1 MKREILISGT
11 QREIRVAILEDD
23 QLVEMQVDRPEA
35 RRMIG
40 DIYLGKVEAV
50 LPGIQ
55 AAFVNIGTEKSAF
68 LHSSDLVFDEDGD
81 DDDDDD
87 DGDDDSTAAEA
98 DVEQPS
104 SATEA
109 AVSNGDGDSPYA
121 DAPAPGADAGSDGG
135 SQPEQQGGR
144 GGRGGRGRR
153 GGRGGQGGQGSEQ
166 KGEAKPEQKEQPRG
180 GRGRRRRVE
189 PPQIQDVLKRG
200 QQIIVQVSKEPIS
213 TKGPRV
219 TAQVS
224 LAGRFLVFMPFASR
238 VGVSRKIGERAERQR
253 LREQV
258 HKILPKDSGGV
269 IVRTVGEDVTPDT
282 FNRELT
288 TLITQWQKIN
298 KKQKFV
304 GAAPKLL
311 HRETSLTRGIIRDLF
326 SAKVDKLTVDS
337 KQIHNE
343 IVEYLKGI
351 APELTDRVVLHEE
364 KTPLFDKA
372 EVETEIRDLFKRR
385 CDLPSGGYI
394 IIEPTEALVS
404 VDVNSGR
411 YTGKKDPEKTSLRTN
426 TEAAREIARQL
437 RLRDIGGI
445 IVCDFIDMETRSNRD
460 RVLQEL
466 RTHLGRDRARTKAFA
481 VSDLGL
487 IEMTR
492 QRVRQSHLQSM
503 TEACPTCHGTGRVFT
518 PETIVRRME
527 RSVRRMSVD
536 GRKDNLVVKLHPD
549 TAIYV
554 LENEKDLMQKLEKGL
569 GFRLEMRDDPLL
581 KPDEFKLVVKGAG
594 RDVTQQ
600 YNVA

>member
-11 QREIRVAILEDD
+11 QREIRVAIMEDD
-23 QLVEMQVDRPEA
+23 QLVELQIDRPEA
-35 RRMIG
+35 RRMVG
-40 DIYLGKVEAV
+40 DIYLGKVDAV

-55 AAFVNIGTEKSAF
+55 AAFVDIGTGKSAF
-68 LHSSDLVFDEDGD
+68 LHSSDLVYDEGGDDDDNDEDGD
-81 DDDDDD
+81 DD
-87 DGDDDSTAAEA
+87 GDEADESPDVAAENAQEIAA
-98 DVEQPS
+98 D
-104 SATEA
+104 T
-109 AVSNGDGDSPYA
+109 GGDSPYA
-121 DAPAPGADAGSDGG
+121 DVPSPGTAIVAAPRADAKADADEKGG
-135 SQPEQQGGR
+135 KGEHGRQGQQKG
-144 GGRGGRGRR
+144 GRR
-153 GGRGGQGGQGSEQ
+153 GG
-166 KGEAKPEQKEQPRG
+166 
-180 GRGRRRRVE
+180 GRRPRRAE
-189 PPQIQDVLKRG
+189 PPPIQDVLKRG
-200 QQIIVQVSKEPIS
+200 QTIICQVSKEPIS

-238 VGVSRKIGERAERQR
+238 VGVSRKIGERSERQR

-258 HKILPKDSGGV
+258 QKVLPKDSGGV
-269 IVRTVGEDVTPDT
+269 IVRTVGEDVTQET
-282 FNRELT
+282 FTRELT
-288 TLITQWQKIN
+288 TLIGQWQKIN

-304 GAAPKLL
+304 GSAPKLL

-337 KQIHNE
+337 KQIYNE
-343 IVEYLKGI
+343 IVEYLEGI
-351 APELTDRVVLHEE
+351 APELIERVVLHED
-364 KTPLFDKA
+364 KAPLFDKA
-372 EVETEIRDLFKRR
+372 EIETEIRDLFKRR
-385 CDLPSGGYI
+385 CDLPSGGYL

-426 TEAAREIARQL
+426 VEAAREVARQL

-445 IVCDFIDMETRSNRD
+445 IVCDFIDMENRGNRD
-460 RVLQEL
+460 KVLQEL

-492 QRVRQSHLQSM
+492 QRVRQSHLQNM
-503 TEACPTCHGTGRVFT
+503 TMACPTCKGTGLVFT

-527 RSVRRMSVD
+527 RSIRRMSVD
-536 GRKDNLVVKLHPD
+536 GRKDNLIVKLHPD

-554 LENEKDLMQKLEKGL
+554 LENEKGLMATLEKGL

-581 KPDEFKLVVKGAG
+581 QPDEFKLVVKGAG

-600 YNVA
+600 YAVA